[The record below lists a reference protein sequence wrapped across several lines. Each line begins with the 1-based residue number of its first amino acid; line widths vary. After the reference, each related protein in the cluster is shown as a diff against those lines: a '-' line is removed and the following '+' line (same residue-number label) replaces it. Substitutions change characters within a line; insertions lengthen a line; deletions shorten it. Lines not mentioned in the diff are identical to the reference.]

1 MDDHD
6 SLGSMDSLLLQLALQ
21 TRDIAQK
28 RDQINQQ
35 IQIGKANVA
44 EKKSYIIGIQKN
56 IRKLEEES
64 HHKQN
69 IVKHLKG
76 NTKSLKGTN
85 GLLLQYE
92 KTLQAELE
100 RRRDNCNQDMKVYQ
114 ERIERYRKVFQQ
126 HKESYYQ
133 NPLAKQLL
141 MIQSGK
147 EELESRIKVCEDQ
160 ITAKEKAL
168 QDLLG
173 QTLSIENPLESIS
186 GLLTAAESHRQSSA
200 QTEDD
205 HQSPLDISSLHVSQD
220 GHEKHGEGIE
230 EHLEK
235 TVAHP
240 PSQGDTHCDLWSYP
254 EAMGRIFNDGIHA
267 SDQEEGSLLEEQK
280 ECLNTSSTVGME
292 EVKERGT
299 EGGDE
304 QPTPLITEAE
314 EDEGMG
320 AAFSPQ
326 TPNRMKAVSSTP
338 TFSLKS
344 HSGSPSQLDGSTV
357 KSPGFLFSMSSAPS
371 PTTPDFSGFHCG
383 FELGSGQEE
392 EPPFPFSSS
401 YFSSEKKPSGSRS
414 PSGFLFAR
422 PESEKS
428 EDGFEFPF
436 SSKSPGQPSTSREK
450 GSGAGDSFPFS
461 FNF

>member
-21 TRDIAQK
+21 TREISQK

-44 EKKSYIIGIQKN
+44 EKKSYIKGIQRN
-56 IRKLEEES
+56 IRKLEEEC

-76 NTKSLKGTN
+76 NTKSLKGAN
-85 GLLLQYE
+85 SLLLQYE
-92 KTLQAELE
+92 KTLQAELK

-114 ERIERYRKVFQQ
+114 ERIERYRKVFQK
-126 HKESYYQ
+126 HKESYWQ

-141 MIQSGK
+141 MIQSEK
-147 EELESRIKVCEDQ
+147 EELESRIKACEDQ

-168 QDLLG
+168 QDLRG

-186 GLLTAAESHRQSSA
+186 GLLTAAESHRQSASQA
-200 QTEDD
+200 EDD
-205 HQSPLDISSLHVSQD
+205 HQSPLDISSLHLSQD
-220 GHEKHGEGIE
+220 GHEKQGEGIE

-235 TVAHP
+235 TFAHP
-240 PSQGDTHCDLWSYP
+240 PSQGDTHCDMWSYP
-254 EAMGRIFNDGIHA
+254 EAMDEMHA
-267 SDQEEGSLLEEQK
+267 SDQEEGSVLEEQL
-280 ECLNTSSTVGME
+280 ECLNTSNTVEME
-292 EVKERGT
+292 EVKEVKEVKERGT
-299 EGGDE
+299 EGGEE
-304 QPTPLITEAE
+304 QPTSFITEE
-314 EDEGMG
+314 EENEGMG

-326 TPNRMKAVSSTP
+326 TPARMKAVSSTP
-338 TFSLKS
+338 TFSLNISSS
-344 HSGSPSQLDGSTV
+344 HPDGSTV
-357 KSPGFLFSMSSAPS
+357 KSPAFLFSMSSAPS
-371 PTTPDFSGFHCG
+371 PLDFSGFDCG
-383 FELGSGQEE
+383 FELGSAQEE
-392 EPPFPFSSS
+392 EPPFPFTSS
-401 YFSSEKKPSGSRS
+401 YFSSEKKPSGSKS
-414 PSGFLFAR
+414 PPGFLFAR

-436 SSKSPGQPSTSREK
+436 SSKSPGQPSASREK
-450 GSGAGDSFPFS
+450 GPGAGDSFPFS

>member
-6 SLGSMDSLLLQLALQ
+6 SSGSMDSLLLQLALQ

-44 EKKSYIIGIQKN
+44 DKKSYIKGIQEN
-56 IRKLEEES
+56 VRKLEEES

-85 GLLLQYE
+85 SLLLQYE

-100 RRRDNCNQDMKVYQ
+100 RRRDNCNEDMKVYQ
-114 ERIERYRKVFQQ
+114 ERMECYRKVFQQ
-126 HKESYYQ
+126 HRESYCQ

-141 MIQSGK
+141 MIQSEK
-147 EELESRIKVCEDQ
+147 EELESRIKACEDQ
-160 ITAKEKAL
+160 ITAKEN
-168 QDLLG
+168 LLG
-173 QTLSIENPLESIS
+173 QTLSIENPSESIS
-186 GLLTAAESHRQSSA
+186 GLLTAAESHRQSPP

-205 HQSPLDISSLHVSQD
+205 HQPPLDISSLHLSQE
-220 GHEKHGEGIE
+220 GREKRGEGIE

-235 TVAHP
+235 TFAHP
-240 PSQGDTHCDLWSYP
+240 PSQGETHCDLWSYP
-254 EAMGRIFNDGIHA
+254 EAMDEIHSSA
-267 SDQEEGSLLEEQK
+267 QEEGSLLEEQK
-280 ECLNTSSTVGME
+280 ERLNTSSTAGME

-299 EGGDE
+299 EGGEE
-304 QPTPLITEAE
+304 QPTPLITEE
-314 EDEGMG
+314 EEKNEGMG

-326 TPNRMKAVSSTP
+326 TPARMKAVSSTP
-338 TFSLKS
+338 TFSLNSS
-344 HSGSPSQLDGSTV
+344 HGGSPSRLDGSTG
-357 KSPGFLFSMSSAPS
+357 KSPAFLFSMSSAPS
-371 PTTPDFSGFHCG
+371 PTAPDFSGFHCG

-401 YFSSEKKPSGSRS
+401 YFSSEKKPSGSKS

-422 PESEKS
+422 PQSEKS

-436 SSKSPGQPSTSREK
+436 GSKSPGRPSTSREK

>member
-1 MDDHD
+1 MDNHD
-6 SLGSMDSLLLQLALQ
+6 SSGSMDSLLLQLALQ

-44 EKKSYIIGIQKN
+44 DKKSYIKGIQKN

-85 GLLLQYE
+85 SLLLQYE

-100 RRRDNCNQDMKVYQ
+100 RRRDNCNEDMKVYQ

-126 HKESYYQ
+126 HRESYCQ

-141 MIQSGK
+141 MIQSEK
-147 EELESRIKVCEDQ
+147 EELESRIKACEDQ
-160 ITAKEKAL
+160 ITAKEKVL

-186 GLLTAAESHRQSSA
+186 GLLTAAESHRQSPP

-205 HQSPLDISSLHVSQD
+205 HQSPLDISSLHLSQE
-220 GHEKHGEGIE
+220 GHEKRGEGNE

-235 TVAHP
+235 TFAHP
-240 PSQGDTHCDLWSYP
+240 PSQGETHCDLWSYP
-254 EAMGRIFNDGIHA
+254 EAMDEIHSSA
-267 SDQEEGSLLEEQK
+267 QEEGSLLEEQK
-280 ECLNTSSTVGME
+280 ERLNTSSTVGME

-299 EGGDE
+299 EGGE
-304 QPTPLITEAE
+304 EHPTPLITEE
-314 EDEGMG
+314 EEKNEGMG

-326 TPNRMKAVSSTP
+326 TPARMKAVSSTP
-338 TFSLKS
+338 TFSLNS
-344 HSGSPSQLDGSTV
+344 HSGSPSHLDGSTG
-357 KSPGFLFSMSSAPS
+357 KSPAFLFSMSSAPS
-371 PTTPDFSGFHCG
+371 PTTTDFSGFHCG

-401 YFSSEKKPSGSRS
+401 YFSSEKKPSGSKS

-436 SSKSPGQPSTSREK
+436 SSKSPGRPSTSREK

>member
-1 MDDHD
+1 
-6 SLGSMDSLLLQLALQ
+6 
-21 TRDIAQK
+21 
-28 RDQINQQ
+28 
-35 IQIGKANVA
+35 
-44 EKKSYIIGIQKN
+44 
-56 IRKLEEES
+56 
-64 HHKQN
+64 
-69 IVKHLKG
+69 
-76 NTKSLKGTN
+76 LKGTN

-126 HKESYYQ
+126 HKESYCQ

-254 EAMGRIFNDGIHA
+254 EAMDGIHA

-280 ECLNTSSTVGME
+280 ESLNTSSTVGME

-314 EDEGMG
+314 ENEGMG

-326 TPNRMKAVSSTP
+326 TPARMKAVSSTP
-338 TFSLKS
+338 TFSLNSS

-371 PTTPDFSGFHCG
+371 PTTPTSLASTVALDWAQARRKS
-383 FELGSGQEE
+383 LL
-392 EPPFPFSSS
+392 
-401 YFSSEKKPSGSRS
+401 S
-414 PSGFLFAR
+414 PSAAHISAVKRNRQDPDRHQASCL
-422 PESEKS
+422 
-428 EDGFEFPF
+428 
-436 SSKSPGQPSTSREK
+436 PGQSRRSQKMDLSSPSALRVLVNRQPAERK
-450 GSGAGDSFPFS
+450 DQGAGDSFPFS